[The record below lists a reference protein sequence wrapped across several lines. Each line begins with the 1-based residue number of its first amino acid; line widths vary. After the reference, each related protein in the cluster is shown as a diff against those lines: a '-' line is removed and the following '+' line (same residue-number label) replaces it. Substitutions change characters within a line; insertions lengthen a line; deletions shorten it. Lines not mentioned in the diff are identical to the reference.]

1 MSAEWYAIQSK
12 PHKEEALCGQLLAGG
27 FEVFYPKIHANPVNP
42 RARKIK
48 AYFPGYLF
56 VKADLQMTGLS
67 VLQFTPFARGLVT
80 FDKEPA
86 TVPEALIAAVRKKV
100 EEIDLKGGEALAA
113 LVPGQLVMINDG
125 PFAGYSGI
133 FDVRLSGTE
142 RVKVLIQLLSKR
154 YLPVELKAGAGT
166 GVENGPARLPRKY
179 IFVH

>member
-1 MSAEWYAIQSK
+1 MGAEWYAIQSK

-27 FEVFYPKIHANPVNP
+27 FDVFYPKIRANPVNP

-56 VKADLQMTGLS
+56 VKADLQLTGLS
-67 VLQFTPFARGLVT
+67 VLQFTPFARGLVS

-86 TVPEALIAAVRKKV
+86 AVPESLLQAVRKRV
-100 EEIDLKGGEALAA
+100 EEVNLRGGEILAD
-113 LVPGQLVMINDG
+113 LVPGQAVLITDG

-133 FDVRLSGTE
+133 FDMRLSGSE

-154 YLPVELKAGAGT
+154 YLPVELKAGQ
-166 GVENGPARLPRKY
+166 VEAIKKKPN
-179 IFVH
+179 F